1 MCALASP
8 EQLTLWRVMFEPSKA
23 ACRHQ
28 EASRESMSSMS
39 QMTSIRQML
48 QQSTLEDLQ
57 QTCDPKRRFMHAL
70 ATAALQQTRVSLQND
85 SIESCSLRAS
95 KLAGAQHLPAVE
107 TQQDGPG

>member
-39 QMTSIRQML
+39 QMTRIRQML

-70 ATAALQQTRVSLQND
+70 ATAALQQVG
-85 SIESCSLRAS
+85 I
-95 KLAGAQHLPAVE
+95 G
-107 TQQDGPG
+107 